1 MSKTILNR
9 LNQILI
15 DKLYGTKTGVHNV
28 DAGNKINRTY
38 DAAATYRPTNAQV
51 VDELRLVFKKGGAED
66 KDGVLNVSL
75 YKGATGEY
83 SNIFKQ
89 TLTEITFPAG
99 YFDITGRIY
108 ELGQSMFYYFT
119 ALEKIDLSQLDTSNW
134 TSLNS
139 TFYHCDSLRELIAPE
154 NFISYNGTS
163 LNLDLRYSP
172 LTQACVEDLISKL
185 ADRSSLN
192 AATLTLKKDVYD
204 EYIANHPTAVEDV
217 KAAKNWMIEYGE

>member
-1 MSKTILNR
+1 MSKTILHR

-15 DKLYGTKTGVHNV
+15 DKLYGTKTGAHNV

-38 DAAATYRPTNAQV
+38 DAAAPYRPTNAQV
-51 VDELRLVFKKGGAED
+51 VDELRLIFKKGSIPAIF
-66 KDGVLNVSL
+66 DGVVDYSK
-75 YKGATGEY
+75 YKGGAL
-83 SNIFKQ
+83 FKQ

-99 YFDITGRIY
+99 YFDVTGGVS
-108 ELGQSMFYYFT
+108 ELGQFMFYYFT

-134 TSLNS
+134 TSLIL
-139 TFYHCDSLRELIAPE
+139 TFYYCDSLKELIAPE

-172 LTQACVEDLISKL
+172 LTQACVEDLVSKL
-185 ADRSSLN
+185 ADRTSKN

-217 KAAKNWMIEYGE
+217 KSAKNWMIEYGE

>member
-15 DKLYGTKTGVHNV
+15 EKLCGKEAGAHNV
-28 DAGNKINRTY
+28 DTGNKINRTY

-51 VDELRLVFKKGGAED
+51 VDELRLIFKKSSIPAIFD
-66 KDGVLNVSL
+66 ASADYSK
-75 YKGATGEY
+75 YKGGGVTQDLRPL
-83 SNIFKQ
+83 FKQ
-89 TLTEITFPAG
+89 TLIEVAFPAG
-99 YFDITGRIY
+99 YFSKASGCA
-108 ELGQSMFYYFT
+108 QSMFYYFT

-139 TFYHCDSLRELIAPE
+139 TFYHCDSLKELIAPE

-172 LTQACVEDLISKL
+172 LTQSCVEDLVSKL
-185 ADRSSLN
+185 ADRTSLN

>member
-15 DKLYGTKTGVHNV
+15 DKLYGTQTGAHNV

-38 DAAATYRPTNAQV
+38 DAAAPYRPTNAQV
-51 VDELRLVFKKGGAED
+51 VDELRLVFKKGSGSDASAD
-66 KDGVLNVSL
+66 YSK
-75 YKGATGEY
+75 YKGGGVTQDLRPL
-83 SNIFKQ
+83 FKQ
-89 TLTEITFPAG
+89 TLIEVTFPAG
-99 YFDITGRIY
+99 YFSKASGCA
-108 ELGQSMFYYFT
+108 QSMFYYFT

-139 TFYHCDSLRELIAPE
+139 TFYHCDSLRELIAPD

-172 LTQACVEDLISKL
+172 LTQACVEDLVSKL
-185 ADRSSLN
+185 ADRTSLN

-217 KAAKNWMIEYGE
+217 KSAKNWMIEYGE